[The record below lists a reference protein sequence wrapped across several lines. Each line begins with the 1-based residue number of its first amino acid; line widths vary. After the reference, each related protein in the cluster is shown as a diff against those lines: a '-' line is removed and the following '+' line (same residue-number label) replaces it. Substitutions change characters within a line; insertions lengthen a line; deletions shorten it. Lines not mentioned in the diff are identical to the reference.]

1 MDDLSR
7 YERAFDAAYPEYADS
22 RYSEIKS
29 LTDTY
34 ASGEDLLSVIRSGG
48 FERFAQLLRPITAI
62 KNYKSQ
68 TPFPE
73 DIRAVMVNVIE
84 LKRCQIGGDALS
96 PKAGQLFSELI
107 AMQGFQLPT
116 VSAVF
121 HFCHPRNFPIVDRN
135 VESACAILKDR
146 NPNDFSEVE
155 GPRLPAPN
163 TTAKNKLA
171 KYRSFIV
178 FIDKIIALQRQGY
191 GGDPDYRFIDKALMV
206 LGVEKLRR
214 KVEERKSA
222 C

>member
-7 YERAFDAAYPEYADS
+7 YERAFGSAYPEYGDA
-22 RYSEIKS
+22 RYSEIKF
-29 LTDTY
+29 LTDVY
-34 ASGEDLLSVIRSGG
+34 GPGEDLLSVIGRED
-48 FERFAQLLRPITAI
+48 FKLFAELLKPITAI

-73 DIRAVMVNVIE
+73 DVGAVMVNVIE
-84 LKRCQIGGDALS
+84 LKRCEIGRDALS
-96 PKAGQLFSELI
+96 QRPGQLFGALI
-107 AMQGFQLPT
+107 GIQGFQLPT

-146 NPNDFSEVE
+146 NPADFSDLE
-155 GPRLPAPN
+155 GPKLPAAT

-171 KYRSFIV
+171 KYRLFIA
-178 FIDKIIALQRQGY
+178 FLDKVIALQRQGY

-206 LGVEKLRR
+206 LGNDELRR
-214 KVEERKSA
+214 KVESDE
-222 C
+222 